1 MQIQLNRED
10 DLIIERDSTLQTGRD
25 ISREDGLIIEPATPL
40 QTGRDIDSR
49 ESQLTVLF
57 ISHQAGQDIQG
68 EDNLIIHPDI
78 PLQTGRDISKG
89 GDLIQDVM
97 VLPLQTGHNIDKGG
111 TLPNVFH
118 LHLPEDGVIDQE
130 APLLV
135 NSKAQVADD
144 TTSHQV
150 AGCGENH
157 QHLETLRSNKTVSVV
172 VKTIQ
177 AWSVPTMCT
186 IGEPH
191 VVSVTYNTPPR
202 ATGSVGAGLPTET
215 DNRWVAMYRTIRRKL
230 SQLMRYP

>member
-57 ISHQAGQDIQG
+57 ISHQAGRDIQG
-68 EDNLIIHPDI
+68 KDNLIIHPDI

-89 GDLIQDVM
+89 GDQIRDVM
-97 VLPLQTGHNIDKGG
+97 VLPLQTVHNIDQEG
-111 TLPNVFH
+111 TLPNVLH
-118 LHLPEDGVIDQE
+118 LHLPEEGVIDRE

-135 NSKAQVADD
+135 NSKARVADD

-157 QHLETLRSNKTVSVV
+157 QHLGTPHSNKTVFVV

-191 VVSVTYNTPPR
+191 VLSVTYNTPPR
-202 ATGSVGAGLPTET
+202 ATGSEGAGLPTET
-215 DNRWVAMYRTIRRKL
+215 NNRWVAMYRTIRQKL
-230 SQLMRYP
+230 SHLMRYR

>member
-10 DLIIERDSTLQTGRD
+10 DLIIELDSNLLTGRD
-25 ISREDGLIIEPATPL
+25 ISREASLIIEPASPL
-40 QTGRDIDSR
+40 RTGRDIGSR
-49 ESQLTVLF
+49 ESLLTVLLT
-57 ISHQAGQDIQG
+57 SHLAGRDIPG

-78 PLQTGRDISKG
+78 PLQMGQDISNG
-89 GDLIQDVM
+89 GDQIRDVM
-97 VLPLQTGHNIDKGG
+97 VLSLPTGHDINKGG

-118 LHLPEDGVIDQE
+118 LHLPEDGVTDQE
-130 APLLV
+130 APRLA
-135 NSKAQVADD
+135 NSTAQVAGD
-144 TTSHQV
+144 TTSLQV
-150 AGCGENH
+150 AGCGEKH
-157 QHLETLRSNKTVSVV
+157 HHLGTLSSNKTVSVV

-215 DNRWVAMYRTIRRKL
+215 NNRWVAMYNTIRQK
-230 SQLMRYP
+230 

>member
-1 MQIQLNRED
+1 MILQIQLNRED
-10 DLIIERDSTLQTGRD
+10 DLIIERDTPLQTGRD
-25 ISREDGLIIEPATPL
+25 INREDDLIIERDTPL

-49 ESQLTVLF
+49 GNQLTVLI

-68 EDNLIIHPDI
+68 EDNLIIEQDT
-78 PLQTGRDISKG
+78 PLQTGRDINKG
-89 GDLIQDVM
+89 GDLIRDVM
-97 VLPLQTGHNIDKGG
+97 DLPLQTGHNIDQGG
-111 TLPNVFH
+111 TLPNVLH
-118 LHLPEDGVIDQE
+118 LHLPEDGVIDRE

-150 AGCGENH
+150 AECGENH
-157 QHLETLRSNKTVSVV
+157 QHLGTLHSNKTVFVV

-191 VVSVTYNTPPR
+191 VVSVTYNTPQR
-202 ATGSVGAGLPTET
+202 VIGSGGVGLPTET
-215 DNRWVAMYRTIRRKL
+215 NIRWVAMYNTIRQK
-230 SQLMRYP
+230 